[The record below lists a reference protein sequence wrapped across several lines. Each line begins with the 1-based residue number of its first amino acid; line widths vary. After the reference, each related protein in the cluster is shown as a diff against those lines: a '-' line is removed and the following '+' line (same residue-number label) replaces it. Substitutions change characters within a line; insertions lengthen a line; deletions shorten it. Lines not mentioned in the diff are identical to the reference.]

1 MATELEETLKK
12 LADLIARQSN
22 AGAGAAGFAGQAS
35 IVAQLLGQH
44 RASKQ
49 YVGLPID
56 AEEEALRIL
65 DLGRESLGE
74 SKLLDACTDG
84 KNLLITGTATGS
96 ANTIHTVPTNTAL
109 YDLIFLEATNN
120 DTVARELTVEW
131 GGVTSIGGLTYLTI
145 PSKSGWYTVIPER
158 RLQNGL
164 TVKAFASAASVITV
178 NGYVRRCKA

>member
-1 MATELEETLKK
+1 MNEDVKEVLTRLEAT
-12 LADLIARQSN
+12 IR
-22 AGAGAAGFAGQAS
+22 AAGNSAAAQGAFAGPGS
-35 IVAQLLGQH
+35 MVAQLFGVLNGQN
-44 RASKQ
+44 RFAA
-49 YVGLPID
+49 LPVD
-56 AEEEALRIL
+56 EEQAALRVFDTGR
-65 DLGRESLGE
+65 DLLGDLT
-74 SKLLDACTDG
+74 LLEGCTDG

-96 ANTIHTVPTNTAL
+96 ANTIHTAPTGTAK
-109 YDLIFLEATNN
+109 YDLIFIEATNN